1 VNRRIFLWGILSAC
15 LFTTVWSQVPS
26 TANVLEQLGTQRALQ
41 ALLARETG
49 ADPVRPLPMEGTIDV
64 NRYIVGPSDMM
75 SIGLWGGPITNIFAL
90 QVTPEGTLIVPSV
103 GEIKVDQMKLADVK
117 KEVAKFVKSKFP
129 STSSVTVTLTRTRSF
144 LVSLRGSVLRS
155 GQYTATPL
163 DRLEKILAQGAE
175 AEYASPT
182 MGIPG
187 MTTLDGEPVVTKM
200 ESFSAP
206 ALKRRLRFDPET
218 STRNILLIRRN
229 GDTLKVDLPK
239 YYVTGDEKFNPF
251 LMDGDVI
258 QVPKRDIS
266 QNFVSVLGSVNIPG
280 DYEYAE
286 SDNLFDLIA
295 VAGGL
300 SLVADENQV
309 VLSRVDG
316 MGNLVSERTYSMS
329 ELRSGKA
336 ENPRVERGDRIFV
349 KSRPTIRKR
358 YEVVIEG
365 EVQNPGSYPISA
377 GKTTLSTV
385 IQQAGGCTDRAL
397 LEGAY
402 VLRSDD
408 RLKDVLDPRVE
419 LVRALRTH
427 QLGLLDS
434 LLYLVQLKV
443 GREPVVVNLKKL
455 LVDHDSTQDV
465 VLQKNDIIYIPSDF
479 DAVVV
484 QGQVAHSGYIT
495 FVPGKDLQYYIGQ
508 AGGFTE
514 LADSKE
520 TRIIKRGS
528 LEWVEPGSTTI
539 ESGDQIWVPKQT
551 KKDFLYYFTW
561 AKEGAGLV
569 SSIFSVAYLI
579 IAVKVLT
586 K

>member
-1 VNRRIFLWGILSAC
+1 VNRRIFFRVILSAC
-15 LFTTVWSQVPS
+15 VFTTVWSQVPS
-26 TANVLEQLGTQRALQ
+26 TSSILEQLGNQRALQ
-41 ALLARETG
+41 ALLSQQSDT
-49 ADPVRPLPMEGTIDV
+49 DPVKPFPMEGAIDV
-64 NRYIVGPSDMM
+64 NRYIVGPSDVLSVGM
-75 SIGLWGGPITNIFAL
+75 WGGPITSIYS
-90 QVTPEGTLIVPSV
+90 VTVTVEGTMIIPSI
-103 GEIKVDQMKLADVK
+103 GEVRVDQMKLVDVK
-117 KEVAKFVKSKFP
+117 KEVANFVKRKFP
-129 STSSVTVTLTRTRSF
+129 ASTVTVTLTRTRSF
-144 LVSLRGSVLRS
+144 LVSLRGSVQKS

-163 DRLEKILAQGAE
+163 DRLEKILAKGAE

-182 MGIPG
+182 MTLPG
-187 MTTLDGEPVVTKM
+187 VLMQDGEPVVTKM

-206 ALKRRLRFDPET
+206 TLKHRLRFDPET

-229 GDTLKVDLPK
+229 GDTMKVDLPK
-239 YYVTGDEKFNPF
+239 FYASGDDRFNPF
-251 LMDGDVI
+251 LMDGDII
-258 QVPKRDIS
+258 QVPRRDIAQS
-266 QNFVSVLGSVNIPG
+266 FVSVLGSVNLPG
-280 DYEYAE
+280 DYEYVE
-286 SDNLFDLIA
+286 SDNLLDLITI
-295 VAGGL
+295 AGGL
-300 SLVADENQV
+300 SLVADENQI

-316 MGNLVSERTYSMS
+316 MGNLISERAYTMS
-329 ELRSGKA
+329 EIRSSNAG
-336 ENPRVERGDRIFV
+336 NPKIERGDRIFV
-349 KSRPTIRKR
+349 RNRPTIKKR

-377 GKTTLSTV
+377 GRTRLSTV

-397 LEGAY
+397 LAGAY

-408 RLKDVLDPRVE
+408 QLKDVLDPRVE

-465 VLQKNDIIYIPSDF
+465 VLQKNDIIYVPSDF

-495 FVPGKDLQYYIGQ
+495 FVPGKDLQYYVGQ
-508 AGGFTE
+508 AGGYTE
-514 LADSKE
+514 LADQSE
-520 TRIIKRGS
+520 ARIIKRGT
-528 LEWVEPGSTTI
+528 LEWVVPSTTAI
-539 ESGDQIWVPKQT
+539 ESGDQIWVPKQP

-561 AKEGAGLV
+561 AKEGAGLIGSV
-569 SSIFSVAYLI
+569 FSVAYLI